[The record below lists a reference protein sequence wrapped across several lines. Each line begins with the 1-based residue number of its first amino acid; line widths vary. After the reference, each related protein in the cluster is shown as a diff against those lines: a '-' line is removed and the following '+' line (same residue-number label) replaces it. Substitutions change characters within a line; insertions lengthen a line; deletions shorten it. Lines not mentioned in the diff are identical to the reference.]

1 MVVTSDT
8 YLMEVAVRA
17 KLGRTVRATG
27 IALVLA
33 SGAGIV
39 LGTAPTSA
47 AVPPE
52 YTNLTIVLRYHG
64 DKFPSQSDALNETRP
79 EADRQCVGKYG
90 FRARGIEPHG
100 PVYAAMNKN
109 GTNDWKQNWYC
120 YSN

>member
-8 YLMEVAVRA
+8 YSMEVAVRA

-47 AVPPE
+47 AVPP
-52 YTNLTIVLRYHG
+52 
-64 DKFPSQSDALNETRP
+64 STR
-79 EADRQCVGKYG
+79 
-90 FRARGIEPHG
+90 
-100 PVYAAMNKN
+100 
-109 GTNDWKQNWYC
+109 T
-120 YSN
+120 